1 MEYPAFLGTALP
13 LLLIPSGCWLAGL
26 FAVRNMDRTRKNSLL
41 GLSFIFAVA
50 LMIALTLCREIVGRF
65 APATADRLSVKTI
78 LLSVTL
84 TLCGGV
90 GIFWRA
96 WSLYVRDRLSADEIA
111 PYCAA
116 CCLMLIG
123 AVVSFHIACLF
134 APAF

>member
-1 MEYPAFLGTALP
+1 MESPAFLESKFA
-13 LLLIPSGCWLAGL
+13 LLLIPSGCWLLGL
-26 FAVRNMDRTRKNSLL
+26 FAMRKMNRTRKNALS
-41 GLSFIFAVA
+41 GLSLIFTLA
-50 LMIALTLCREIVGRF
+50 LMIALLLCREAVGRLS
-65 APATADRLSVKTI
+65 PVTDRLSEKTL

-84 TLCGGV
+84 VLFCGV

-116 CCLMLIG
+116 CCLMLVG

-134 APAF
+134 TPVR

>member
-1 MEYPAFLGTALP
+1 MESPAFLESKFA
-13 LLLIPSGCWLAGL
+13 LLLIPSGCWLLGM
-26 FAVRNMDRTRKNSLL
+26 FAIRNMNRTRKNSFFA
-41 GLSFIFAVA
+41 LSLIFTLA
-50 LMIALTLCREIVGRF
+50 LMIALTLFREAVGRLF
-65 APATADRLSVKTI
+65 PATDRLSAKTI

-84 TLCGGV
+84 VLFCGV

-116 CCLMLIG
+116 CCLMLVG

-134 APAF
+134 TPVR